1 MTLAQ
6 LRYLIAVVDAGLNLT
21 VAAERVHATQPG
33 LSKQLRALEDEL
45 GFQLLTRHGKRLTGL
60 TELGAEVSQRARLI
74 VDEARSIRALAANAR
89 GEASGDLTLICTQT
103 LARFVLPQ
111 AVAALRQRYPRVRVG
126 IQASDPIH
134 IADTLAKGGADL
146 ALASSGGEQ
155 PGGGLAI
162 PLFRWRRVALLP
174 VAHPLAHRRELKL
187 DDLAQHPLLAYASTT
202 RPGSS
207 LAGAFAARGLH
218 PDYALTAGD
227 AEVIATYVEGGMGI
241 GIVSELCVPTLPT
254 SLRAIALEAA
264 VPACTTYALL
274 PANRLPRDYTLDLL
288 GLISPGLDLRSLRR
302 VIAGTEGADF
312 PEPPWYSPP
321 PPRLELVAA

>member
-45 GFQLLTRHGKRLTGL
+45 GFVLLTRHGKRLTGL
-60 TELGAEVSQRARLI
+60 TELGQQVADRARLI

-89 GEASGDLTLICTQT
+89 GEASGDLSLICTQT

-111 AVAALRQRYPRVRVG
+111 AVAELRQRYPRVRVG
-126 IQASDPIH
+126 ISASDPIH
-134 IADTLAKGGADL
+134 ITDTLGKGGADL
-146 ALASSGGEQ
+146 ALVSSGGEV
-155 PGGGLAI
+155 PTGGLAV
-162 PLFRWRRVALLP
+162 PLFRWKRVALVP
-174 VAHPLAHRRELKL
+174 VGHSLAHRRELRL
-187 DDLAQHPLLAYASTT
+187 EDLAQYPLLAYASTT

-207 LAGAFAARGLH
+207 LAAAFSARGLH

-227 AEVIATYVEGGMGI
+227 ADVIATYVDSGMGI
-241 GIVSELCVPTLPT
+241 GIVSELCVPTLPA
-254 SLRAIALEAA
+254 SLRAVALEAA

-274 PANRLPRDYTLDLL
+274 PANRLPRDYTLELL
-288 GLISPGLDLRSLRR
+288 GLIGEGLDVRTLRR
-302 VIAGTEGADF
+302 IFAGN
-312 PEPPWYSPP
+312 EPAAFAEAPWYRAPGA
-321 PPRLELVAA
+321 RLELVA

>member
-6 LRYLIAVVDAGLNLT
+6 MRYLIAVVDAGLNLT

-45 GFQLLTRHGKRLTGL
+45 GFALLTRYGKRLTGL
-60 TELGAEVSQRARLI
+60 TELGSEVAERARRI

-111 AVAALRQRYPRVRVG
+111 AVSALRQRYPKVRVG

-134 IADTLAKGGADL
+134 ITETLAKGHADV
-146 ALASSGGEQ
+146 ALASSGGDA
-155 PGGGLAI
+155 PAGGLAV
-162 PLFRWRRVALLP
+162 PLFRWRRVAILP
-174 VAHPLAHRRELKL
+174 VTHPLAGREELRL

-207 LAGAFAARGLH
+207 LAAAFANRGLH
-218 PDYALTAGD
+218 PEYALTAGD
-227 AEVIATYVEGGMGI
+227 AGVIATYVESGLGI
-241 GIVSELCVPTLPT
+241 GIVAEMCVPSLPP
-254 SLRAIALEAA
+254 SLCAVALEAA
-264 VPACTTYALL
+264 IPACTTYALL

-288 GLISPGLDLRSLRR
+288 ALISEGLDLRALRR
-302 VIAGTEGADF
+302 VIAGTEEPRF
-312 PEPPWYSPP
+312 PLPPWYQSGTGAA
-321 PPRLELVAA
+321 VAAG